1 MDDLGWKIKKN
12 YKYFFFTI
20 PWRSLVYLVEI
31 FYGFD
36 TKNNNESK
44 TILLSFT
51 YKTILLFIQRKSRS
65 AKKALHSFIA
75 LIELKWSTSE

>member
-1 MDDLGWKIKKN
+1 MMENKKELQII
-12 YKYFFFTI
+12 FFSLFSEQALYIWLKFAMALTPKTTI
-20 PWRSLVYLVEI
+20 
-31 FYGFD
+31 
-36 TKNNNESK
+36 ESK

-75 LIELKWSTSE
+75 LIEFKWSTSE